1 MLSIKNRITTPSE
14 FYQIKKFG
22 KKISNSFFS
31 ILFIVDS
38 NKDSKFSFTIAKK
51 YSPKASDRN
60 RIKRLSRALARENLT
75 IFPKGTLAIIFP
87 KTKILN
93 SPYSLLIKEFNTLIN
108 EIKA

>member
-22 KKISNSFFS
+22 KKISNNFFS
-31 ILFIVDS
+31 ILFIIDS
-38 NKDSKFSFTIAKK
+38 NKDSKFSFTISKK

-60 RIKRLSRALARENLT
+60 RIKRLSRAITRESLS

-93 SPYSLLIKEFNTLIN
+93 ISHSLLLKEFNALIN